1 MTDPKLEKKIEK
13 LLNYKCLNY
22 LSNIN
27 KYKSKS
33 STPNHS
39 SLKDTPNTE
48 RSDSKSNKQYPI
60 IVDKHHKNSS
70 LATNFSDLPYI
81 KETRNNNFDKKK
93 QLHSYNNSNIET
105 NITEETKTNE
115 KKSSNNVNQF
125 NSKMTGLMQFK
136 TISKEL
142 NGDNSNVVI
151 QRPHKKKPEFSMD
164 FSTQTNER
172 TALGNDNSKSNVL
185 SNNTTRLRVITENSL
200 IKSNRNDNPIKVFN
214 TNSDMIVNR
223 RDKLEPITNVKRT
236 NKYKLTLK
244 KPVNKDLNKILKK
257 EEVKEE
263 QKNQPKNVE
272 ESPKSPLEYPDDD
285 RKYYGVGI
293 RRTFNNAS
301 SLNKVKD
308 TMKNIIKK
316 SISSSINSVKNP
328 YEPIKDTLHEYYIH
342 LNDETEKDDE
352 NIIEMYLEYK
362 YYSNPFPSTF
372 RYYEFTHP
380 ECKYIL
386 NRYFDCFD
394 ELITDFIDSTT
405 TTNKLPIHF
414 DLRRRLS
421 QVPLLKRVDT
431 FDNNSD
437 FDLKNQDYIFR
448 YILKSTT
455 NWYSSKINMKTKD
468 TDPKKKPII
477 KRSSMRL
484 SLQFSEKHKLS
495 QVFKFKRAKTKLEDY
510 NVFTHKQNLQVVYHP
525 NDQLTKGKYIR
536 SKTHRVTLT
545 MKELSAEE
553 IWNLLLNDIFYN
565 KKNHFMELYIKNI
578 NNININRQ
586 DDKGN
591 TLLIYSTQN
600 NAGDIAEF
608 LLEKGCDPNIQ
619 NIYGNSALHYA
630 ISHKYFPISNLLI
643 KYNSS
648 ERIRN
653 HLGLMPWECLNKD
666 CENAF

>member
-22 LSNIN
+22 LSGNN

-39 SLKDTPNTE
+39 SLKDTPNTD
-48 RSDSKSNKQYPI
+48 RSDSKSNKHYPV
-60 IVDKHHKNSS
+60 IVEKHHKNSS
-70 LATNFSDLPYI
+70 LATNYSDLPYI
-81 KETRNNNFDKKK
+81 KETRNNFDKKK
-93 QLHSYNNSNIET
+93 QLHSYNNSVLET
-105 NITEETKTNE
+105 NITEEAKINE

-142 NGDNSNVVI
+142 NGNNSNVVI
-151 QRPHKKKPEFSMD
+151 QRPHRKKPEFSMD
-164 FSTQTNER
+164 FSTQ
-172 TALGNDNSKSNVL
+172 ANDNISKSNVL
-185 SNNTTRLRVITENSL
+185 SNNTTKLRVITENSL
-200 IKSNRNDNPIKVFN
+200 IKSNNSKRNENPVKIFN
-214 TNSDMIVNR
+214 TNNDMIVKQ
-223 RDKLEPITNVKRT
+223 RDKLEPINNVKRT
-236 NKYKLTLK
+236 NNYKLTLK
-244 KPVNKDLNKILKK
+244 KAVNKDLNKILPKK
-257 EEVKEE
+257 DNEEVK
-263 QKNQPKNVE
+263 NQPIGD
-272 ESPKSPLEYPDDD
+272 ESPKAPLEHPDDD

-293 RRTFNNAS
+293 RRSFHCAS
-301 SLNKVKD
+301 SLNKVRD
-308 TMKNIIKK
+308 TMKTIINK
-316 SISSSINSVKNP
+316 SLSSIDSVQNP
-328 YEPIKDTLHEYYIH
+328 YAPIKDTLNGYYIH
-342 LNDETEKDDE
+342 LNDSTEEDDE
-352 NIIEMYLEYK
+352 YITEMFIDNK
-362 YYSNPFPSTF
+362 FYSNPFPSSF

-405 TTNKLPIHF
+405 TTKKVPIHF

-431 FDNNSD
+431 FDNHSD

-455 NWYSSKINMKTKD
+455 NWYSRKINMKTS

-477 KRSSMRL
+477 KRSSIRL
-484 SLQFSEKHKLS
+484 SLQFSEKHKPS

-510 NVFTHKQNLQVVYHP
+510 NVFTHKQNLQVVYDKSP
-525 NDQLTKGKYIR
+525 EGKYIR

-578 NNININRQ
+578 NNIDINRQ
-586 DDKGN
+586 DDRGN

-600 NAGDIAEF
+600 NASDIVEF
-608 LLEKGCDPNIQ
+608 LLEKGCDPNSQ
-619 NIYGNSALHYA
+619 NMHGNTALHYA
-630 ISHKYFPISNLLI
+630 ISHKHFPISNLLI
-643 KYNSS
+643 KYNAS

-666 CENAF
+666 CENAI